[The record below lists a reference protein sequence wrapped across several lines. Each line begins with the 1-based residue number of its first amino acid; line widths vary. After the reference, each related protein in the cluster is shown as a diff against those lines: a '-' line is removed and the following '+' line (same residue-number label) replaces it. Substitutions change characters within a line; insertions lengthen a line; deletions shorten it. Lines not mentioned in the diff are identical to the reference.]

1 MTANQILDG
10 LGTVGTKHATKAP
23 LSIVVL
29 FFSCS
34 LFCHCCFWEC
44 TSKLTK
50 LSSLLQLQKFTSLCA
65 VCSSYLAASGKEA
78 LSCLLLAV
86 FVSQGYLFSAPSS
99 FPLSASPLLFLLS
112 ASAIA
117 SSPLPVVIGASLS
130 EPHTRELVEKK
141 IIVTMCRTFWYCSN

>member
-1 MTANQILDG
+1 MG
-10 LGTVGTKHATKAP
+10 LALWAQSMQLRLKSP
-23 LSIVVL
+23 LSIEVL
-29 FFSCS
+29 FSSCS

-65 VCSSYLAASGKEA
+65 VCSLYLAASGREA

-117 SSPLPVVIGASLS
+117 SSPLPIVISSSRNCFTVHA
-130 EPHTRELVEKK
+130 KK
-141 IIVTMCRTFWYCSN
+141 RDGQTDIAYYYIP